1 MLVKEATDVGEP
13 LTHLAIIVIVI
24 STDVEPYI
32 TRLWPTHVAPLLKVA
47 SMALDHPLAAGHI

>member
-13 LTHLAIIVIVI
+13 LTHLVIIVI

-47 SMALDHPLAAGHI
+47 SMALEHPLAAGHM